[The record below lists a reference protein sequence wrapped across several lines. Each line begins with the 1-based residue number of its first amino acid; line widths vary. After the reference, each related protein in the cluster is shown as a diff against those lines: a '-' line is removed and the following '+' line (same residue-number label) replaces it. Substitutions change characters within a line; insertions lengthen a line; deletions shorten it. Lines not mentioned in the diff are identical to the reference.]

1 MRNLKKLQERLKG
14 LNDAVA
20 RYPVTALLLLA
31 AAVVNAIAINSRK
44 DYGKL
49 LLTFAV
55 GAILSA
61 VSQAFYE
68 RFLEKK
74 GRRLGLIVAALLLTA
89 GYYLIILPA
98 PELGLEIHTRT
109 SVALFALLVA
119 FIWMPSIR
127 SRIDFN
133 QSFMIAFKSF
143 FNSLFF
149 SGIIMGGTSAII
161 AAVDQLLF
169 QVDSKAYLHAENIIF
184 ILFAPMYFLSLI
196 PLYPG
201 KADLSNAEY
210 NMSGEEDKAEK
221 AASCPKFLELLVSY
235 ILVPII
241 AVFTIILVLYI
252 VRNIGGRFWTNNLL
266 EPILVS
272 YSIAVILLYILAS
285 RLENRFVQLYR
296 RVFPKVLVPIVLF
309 QLVAS
314 LLKMGDVGI
323 VHTRY
328 YVILY
333 GVFAVTSGILLNII
347 PVRKNGIVAAML
359 IAFSLISI
367 IPPADAFTVSRA
379 NQLHRLERVLL
390 KNNMLEG
397 NRIKPNSSIS
407 DEDKRV
413 IVKAVNYLLMM
424 GYNRNI
430 AWLPDK
436 MDRYVDFYDTFGF
449 NESEVPADFK
459 ENVYL
464 GLEQPSLIDIKGY
477 DGFVQFSVQV
487 PESNAPEK
495 ICDITNSGV
504 KYTLRQRTAEGK
516 CYIFLTAEDGR
527 ELIRFDTTELLNR
540 FYNYSAGK
548 SLTPE
553 EASFTKENEAAR
565 IRLVVQ
571 AMNIDKGGEQASY
584 GAELFILVAVK

>member
-1 MRNLKKLQERLKG
+1 MKNVKKLQERLRG
-14 LNDAVA
+14 LNAAVA
-20 RYPVTALLLLA
+20 RYTATALFLLA
-31 AAVVNAIAINSRK
+31 AAVINAIAINSGK
-44 DYGKL
+44 DYSKL

-55 GAILSA
+55 GAFLSA
-61 VSQAFYE
+61 LSQAAYE
-68 RFLEKK
+68 RFFEKAE
-74 GRRLGLIVAALLLTA
+74 RRMVLIGSALLITA
-89 GYYLIILPA
+89 GYYLIIRPA
-98 PELGLEIHTRT
+98 PELSLEIHIRT
-109 SVALFALLVA
+109 SVALFALLIA
-119 FIWMPSIR
+119 FVWVPSIK

-133 QSFMIAFKSF
+133 ESFMIIFKSF

-149 SGIIMGGTSAII
+149 SGVIMGGTSAII
-161 AAVDQLLF
+161 TAVDQLLV
-169 QVDSKAYLHAENIIF
+169 QVSHRAYPHAANIIF

-201 KADLSNAEY
+201 KGDLNNAEDTV
-210 NMSGEEDKAEK
+210 SDKEEKVKK
-221 AASCPKFLELLVSY
+221 AASCPKFLEILVSY

-241 AVFTIILVLYI
+241 TVFTIILVLYI

-296 RVFPKVLVPIVLF
+296 RVFPKVLVPVVLF

-333 GVFAVTSGILLNII
+333 GIFAVASGILLCII
-347 PVRKNGIVAAML
+347 PVRKNGIIAAML
-359 IAFSLISI
+359 IAFSLVSI
-367 IPPADAFTVSRA
+367 IPPVDAFTLSRT
-379 NQLHRLERVLL
+379 NQVHRLESVLL

-397 NRIKPNSSIS
+397 NTIKPNKSIS
-407 DEDKRV
+407 KEDKRV
-413 IVKAVNYLLMM
+413 IVKAFNYLLMM
-424 GYNRNI
+424 GYNKSI
-430 AWLPDK
+430 EWLPEK
-436 MDRYVDFYDTFGF
+436 MDRYVDFYETFGF
-449 NESEVPADFK
+449 NESEIPAEVN
-459 ENVYL
+459 ENVFL
-464 GLEQPSLIDIKGY
+464 GLEQPSPVDIKGY
-477 DGFVQFSVQV
+477 DSFIQYSIQI
-487 PESNAPEK
+487 PENNAPEK
-495 ICDITNSGV
+495 ICDIMKDGK
-504 KYTLRQRTAEGK
+504 KYTLKQRTEGGK
-516 CYIFLTAEDGR
+516 CDIFLAADDGS
-527 ELIRFDTTELLNR
+527 ELIRFDTTELLDR

-571 AMNIDKGGEQASY
+571 NMNIEKGGNQASY
-584 GAELFILVAVK
+584 GAEILILVTVK

>member
-1 MRNLKKLQERLKG
+1 MKNVKKLQDRLRG
-14 LNDAVA
+14 LNDAFA
-20 RYPVTALLLLA
+20 RYPATALFLLA
-31 AAVVNAIAINSRK
+31 AAVVNAIAINSEK

-49 LLTFAV
+49 LITFAV
-55 GAILSA
+55 GAFLSA
-61 VSQAFYE
+61 VAQAAYE
-68 RFLEKK
+68 RFFEKT
-74 GRRLGLIVAALLLTA
+74 GRRMVLIGAAMLLTA
-89 GYYLIILPA
+89 GYYLIIRPA
-98 PELGLEIHTRT
+98 PELSLEIHIRT

-119 FIWMPSIR
+119 YIWVPSIK

-133 QSFMIAFKSF
+133 GSFMIVFKSF

-169 QVDSKAYLHAENIIF
+169 QVSHRAYPHAANIIF
-184 ILFAPMYFLSLI
+184 ILFAPMYFLSLV
-196 PLYPG
+196 PLYPC
-201 KADLSNAEY
+201 KADLSNT
-210 NMSGEEDKAEK
+210 GEAVSDKEEKVRK
-221 AASCPKFLELLVSY
+221 AASCPKFLEILVSY

-252 VRNIGGRFWTNNLL
+252 IRNIGGRFWINNLL

-285 RLENRFVQLYR
+285 PLENRFVQLYR
-296 RVFPKVLVPIVLF
+296 RIFPKVLVPVVLF

-314 LLKMGDVGI
+314 FLKMGDVGI

-333 GVFAVTSGILLNII
+333 GVFAAASGILLSII
-347 PVRKNGIVAAML
+347 PVRKNGIIAAML
-359 IAFSLISI
+359 IAFSLVSI
-367 IPPADAFTVSRA
+367 IPPTDAFTISRT
-379 NQLHRLERVLL
+379 NQVHRLESVLL

-397 NRIKPNSSIS
+397 NAIKSSKSIS

-413 IVKAVNYLLMM
+413 IVKAFNYLQMM
-424 GYNRNI
+424 GYNKNI
-430 AWLPDK
+430 GWLPDK
-436 MDRYVDFYDTFGF
+436 MDRYMDFYETFGF
-449 NESEVPADFK
+449 NESEVPADAK
-459 ENVYL
+459 ENVYM

-477 DGFVQFSVQV
+477 DGFVQYSVQIPV
-487 PESNAPEK
+487 SNAPEK
-495 ICDITNSGV
+495 ICDISKDGV
-504 KYTLRQRTAEGK
+504 KYTLRQRTEVGK
-516 CYIFLTAEDGR
+516 CDIFLTAEDGR
-527 ELIRFDTTELLNR
+527 ELIRFDTTELLDR
-540 FYNYSAGK
+540 FYNYSSGK

-584 GAELFILVAVK
+584 GAELFILVTVK